1 MLYTNYRHRLLLHV
15 FVCLGTMFCIIII
28 ILCLTVCVCSCI
40 HCTMHHAPRACGLL
54 IFYCWLLFPCT
65 HRAIVLVVDSFN
77 FPQETRSVAE
87 LIFDLLS
94 DKVTHKRKL
103 AILVVCNKQD
113 LALVSGQDYI
123 KKRLEAEMYNITAC
137 VLI

>member
-1 MLYTNYRHRLLLHV
+1 M
-15 FVCLGTMFCIIII
+15 
-28 ILCLTVCVCSCI
+28 
-40 HCTMHHAPRACGLL
+40 
-54 IFYCWLLFPCT
+54 
-65 HRAIVLVVDSFN
+65 VDSFN